1 MSNENCSSQAQS
13 CDSSAQSASHEAQEH
28 CDMPDKLLQ
37 LADQAWMELLKE
49 KIKKEIEASCGEQM
63 NKVAKL
69 VSETNKAKWS
79 HKMAAKQGCHEY
91 RHNLMSL
98 FSSEHCQK

>member
-1 MSNENCSSQAQS
+1 MSNETCSTQADNCQTPSQKG
-13 CDSSAQSASHEAQEH
+13 QEH
-28 CDMPDKLLQ
+28 CDMSEKLLH
-37 LADQAWMELLKE
+37 LADEAWMELLKE

-91 RHNLMSL
+91 RHNLMAL